1 MKKWFYAGA
10 LGVLLLVFTVSGY
23 PQSSGFSFSLPTG
36 YFRSAGDNEVE
47 LVDTSAG
54 DPVKIR
60 LGARNGNGLGAV
72 SVNRVR
78 ANGVQDEAALIYG
91 KLDDRYP
98 SQLVGMWDIFV
109 QRPGVEGDAGMI
121 RKVEIYWD
129 RVVFHG
135 PVEGIS
141 GAGSAYPNAMW
152 SGDGHYVTQQ
162 QDDGNFVTYYLVHPF
177 DRSQF
182 LPVWASWFGKLN

>member
-1 MKKWFYAGA
+1 MKKWFYAGT
-10 LGVLLLVFTVSGY
+10 LGVVLLVFTVSGY
-23 PQSSGFSFSLPTG
+23 PQGSGFSFPLPTG
-36 YFRSAGDNEVE
+36 YFRAPGDNEVE
-47 LVDTSAG
+47 LTDTSAG
-54 DPVKIR
+54 DPVKVR
-60 LGARNGNGLGAV
+60 LGAQHGYGLGAI

-78 ANGVQDEAALIYG
+78 ANGVPDEAALIYG

-98 SQLVGMWDIFV
+98 GQLVGMWDIFV

-121 RKVEIYWD
+121 RKMEIYWD

-141 GAGSAYPNAMW
+141 GGSAYPSAMW
-152 SGDGHYVTQQ
+152 SSDGHYVTQQ
-162 QDDGNFVTYYLVHPF
+162 QDDGNFVTYYLMRAF

-182 LPVWASWFGKLN
+182 LPVWSAWSGKLN